1 MVNPLNI
8 NVESQRVIM
17 EYIVDAQNICT
28 NLLDTIYQ
36 YFLVLDL
43 SFLLP
48 TVPIFL
54 YVLKQIYTSLI
65 LFSYFMV
72 AIR

>member
-43 SFLLP
+43 SFF
-48 TVPIFL
+48 VANGANFSICFKADL
-54 YVLKQIYTSLI
+54 YIA
-65 LFSYFMV
+65 YF
-72 AIR
+72 I